1 MAKITKDNTKE
12 INNLTTNVAVILNE
26 VKNIN
31 NEVGEIKNQLDCVVT
46 DEKCRERQTNFN
58 NYKTKIDTLWD
69 DRNRLLGWIAGISV
83 VAGSAGG
90 GIAYLLNSLSKV
102 MAR

>member
-1 MAKITKDNTKE
+1 MYGFTLPKGTWFGIWKVDNDKVYE
-12 INNLTTNVAVILNE
+12 ARG
-26 VKNIN
+26 K
-31 NEVGEIKNQLDCVVT
+31 
-46 DEKCRERQTNFN
+46 
-58 NYKTKIDTLWD
+58 KIDTLWD
-69 DRNRLLGWIAGISV
+69 DRNKLLGWIAGISV